1 MGSLWKFFVV
11 SSLLFVSLGT
21 AQAKSITFA
30 KDKIKIGGKTITV
43 EVAASEAEHAQGLM
57 NRKSLPENEGMIF
70 IFADEDIRYFWM
82 KNTYIDL
89 SIAYFD
95 KKKTIIDIQE
105 MAAMSVV
112 EVSRPPTYPSA
123 KPAMYALEMNKG
135 WFAKNKIKVGEK
147 FEFIKRGQ

>member
-1 MGSLWKFFVV
+1 MASLWKFFVV
-11 SSLLFVSLGT
+11 SILLIGIAGAV
-21 AQAKSITFA
+21 QAKEVKFA
-30 KDKIKIGGKTITV
+30 KDKIKVGGKTIPV
-43 EVAASEAEHAQGLM
+43 EVAASEAEHSQGLM
-57 NRKSLPENEGMIF
+57 YRKSLPENEGMLF

-95 KKKTIIDIQE
+95 KKKTIVDIQE
-105 MAAMSVV
+105 MAATSVM

-135 WFAKNKIKVGEK
+135 WFAKNKVKVGEK
-147 FEFIKRGQ
+147 FEFIKR